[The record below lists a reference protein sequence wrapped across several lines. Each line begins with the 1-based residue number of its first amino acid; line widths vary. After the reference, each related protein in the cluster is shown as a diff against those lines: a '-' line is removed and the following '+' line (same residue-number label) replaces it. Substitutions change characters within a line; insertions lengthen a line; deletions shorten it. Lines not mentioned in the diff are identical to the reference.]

1 MWQVSSNKSVI
12 KKTALRIRDIQAG
25 HFAEAEHS
33 TKIVSRIK
41 RTSFY
46 QDVVFLSLFLSLSLS
61 HTHTQ
66 IY

>member
-12 KKTALRIRDIQAG
+12 NKTALRIRDIQAG

-33 TKIVSRIK
+33 TKNSESHKKDIVLPR
-41 RTSFY
+41 RG
-46 QDVVFLSLFLSLSLS
+46 LSLSLS